1 MYDVIIRNG
10 FIADGTGRDAYK
22 ADIAVSGD
30 RIARIG
36 DLSGE
41 TAKKEI
47 DAAGRYV
54 TPGFIEPHSHT
65 DLSVLFWP
73 QMTNYLEQGVTTTVG
88 GNCGH
93 SYGPIGDELYR
104 AAIVDTKV
112 GFEVSGEYFSNVTLL
127 MPKEPAGKAL
137 KKHYGVDL
145 DWHSFGEYID
155 KCNRAG
161 MCANIVPLAG
171 YSAIRGSVMGLDC
184 CREATP
190 EELDRIEALTEQC
203 MQEGAF
209 GLSTGTDP
217 NYVPGPF
224 ATKEETVRMLKVVAR
239 YGGIFASHTRNYDMA
254 SGTPDRM
261 GGYHDMLEEALEA
274 GVRANVSHVHT
285 LGMGTNDEENAAA
298 ARDTLAYFEEMAAKG
313 LDLSYDVI
321 PSPYSMDLTVPYF
334 AAFLRPFVLF
344 AGGRHQLAEQL
355 RAKDVRRMIHAVVD
369 AGLYPVLDPK
379 FQMGNIYP
387 ILTVSRHRSCPE
399 AIGLSL
405 LEWTNKTGADPL
417 DAVLDLFA
425 ADPDMG
431 CDMALPDAVTANEI
445 LCRHPMAMPCADG
458 FSGDKDTDFGI
469 TGDLAMLANPMN
481 LSCMIRWLLLHGKER
496 FEDSVR
502 QITSYPAERFGIPDR
517 GTLAEGCFA
526 DIVVLNRDALGSH
539 DREENPLQYPEGID
553 YVFVN
558 GQLTIDHKVQIPG
571 VMAGRMLKKSPCR
584 L

>member
-145 DWHSFGEYID
+145 DWHSFGEYI
-155 KCNRAG
+155 
-161 MCANIVPLAG
+161 ANIVPLAG

-298 ARDTLAYFEEMAAKG
+298 ARARCTTLRETLHPGANMMQR
-313 LDLSYDVI
+313 SRS
-321 PSPYSMDLTVPYF
+321 SP
-334 AAFLRPFVLF
+334 
-344 AGGRHQLAEQL
+344 
-355 RAKDVRRMIHAVVD
+355 
-369 AGLYPVLDPK
+369 
-379 FQMGNIYP
+379 
-387 ILTVSRHRSCPE
+387 
-399 AIGLSL
+399 
-405 LEWTNKTGADPL
+405 WTTG
-417 DAVLDLFA
+417 
-425 ADPDMG
+425 
-431 CDMALPDAVTANEI
+431 
-445 LCRHPMAMPCADG
+445 
-458 FSGDKDTDFGI
+458 
-469 TGDLAMLANPMN
+469 
-481 LSCMIRWLLLHGKER
+481 
-496 FEDSVR
+496 
-502 QITSYPAERFGIPDR
+502 
-517 GTLAEGCFA
+517 
-526 DIVVLNRDALGSH
+526 
-539 DREENPLQYPEGID
+539 
-553 YVFVN
+553 
-558 GQLTIDHKVQIPG
+558 
-571 VMAGRMLKKSPCR
+571 
-584 L
+584 